1 VGAGTEA
8 QMASERIGINHRV
21 RSPILMSIDQSQL
34 HRQPTV
40 PRPLGASFNV
50 RAEDALGAL
59 AVGERWNVRAIV
71 EPKQFRYQRTSGASA
86 PKSQTHIT
94 TSERVNTVNKIN
106 HGVERKKAVESGT
119 GLRAIEAGRTCRFP

>member
-1 VGAGTEA
+1 
-8 QMASERIGINHRV
+8 MASERIGINHRV

-71 EPKQFRYQRTSGASA
+71 EPNSSGISARAARALQKARHTS
-86 PKSQTHIT
+86 
-94 TSERVNTVNKIN
+94 R
-106 HGVERKKAVESGT
+106 
-119 GLRAIEAGRTCRFP
+119 RAKE